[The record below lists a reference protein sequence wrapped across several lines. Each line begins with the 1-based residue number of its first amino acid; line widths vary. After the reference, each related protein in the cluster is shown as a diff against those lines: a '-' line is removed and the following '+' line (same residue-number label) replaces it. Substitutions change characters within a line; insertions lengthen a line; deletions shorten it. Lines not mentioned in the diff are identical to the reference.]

1 VWWWQKNLLLSP
13 PFLAVF
19 VVLTVTPPF
28 LSEMRSIPRLIKKLM
43 TCTVVSCRPPLTFL
57 TLVVSVRRVIRKP
70 NGFPEGDDLDMWQ
83 EDLEDFLYSRKHS
96 QLTRCQRRFRMVMEL
111 ALLHEVNFWDHDP
124 YQLLYRIFNGL

>member
-1 VWWWQKNLLLSP
+1 
-13 PFLAVF
+13 
-19 VVLTVTPPF
+19 
-28 LSEMRSIPRLIKKLM
+28 MRSIPRLIKKLM
-43 TCTVVSCRPPLTFL
+43 TCTLSLVVPLTVL
-57 TLVVSVRRVIRKP
+57 TRVVSVRRVIRKP

-111 ALLHEVNFWDHDP
+111 ALLHEVNFWHHDP